1 MLRISNLILTLFLF
15 ILTSSTI
22 TYALPNKWCS
32 NGKYSASI
40 IPFPKQSLKKCP
52 VYAKIIMSL
61 DDVKDY
67 YFEGLG
73 KEFLCKKIENGD
85 LFKQNQ
91 KETYKA
97 LIEMIKGKD
106 LGCENINYE
115 IQPNTTG
122 TSKDIL
128 KLGTK
133 DEKQK
138 EWCIG
143 AGQFGKKY
151 PIKKRNGCPTHA
163 GIEITE
169 SEALKILLSGTGQK
183 YLSDL
188 IKSGAICQNDKTEY
202 KFLRKLLSGKIDLGC
217 QQNKTLAEKKA
228 EEEAKIKA
236 LAEKLAKE
244 EIAKQLKQKEEQRKK
259 TEELAKQKALAKKKA
274 KEEAR
279 KKALA
284 KKKAEEL
291 AKQKALA
298 KKKAK
303 EEARKKALAKK
314 KAEELAKQK
323 AEEEALKQKVLN
335 EKIAKIKD
343 EAQFIVET
351 LKEYVTTDKN
361 KLDILEVSE
370 LLDNY
375 DDEKQKGWSD
385 TAIEKYEALYDYV
398 KKDEG
403 FVTYSS
409 EKKSKEL
416 AAYNEEIRLLREYLS
431 SSQSS
436 LKEFITINLGSKNAK
451 DALKLAKETKAI
463 LNDFDVSKAVSL
475 KNNIATWKAMNGVKE
490 DKKYVFKILNKK
502 LGFKNIKKS
511 STKASSSLYS
521 SKALNTSPIV
531 NKGDNGKFE
540 KEYKR
545 SKKQINQNKSN
556 LKVGDFPEFLI
567 GKTWF
572 PSSIHNR
579 SRLSCN
585 EVYRK
590 VKNVIGYTRYE
601 RKNLYSYIRSK
612 NSSIRP
618 MDSEFKAEIV
628 VIETGNKTKFKVVSQ
643 GFYPKDGMCYSTSIK
658 EYDPSKE
665 TLKNIGC
672 SSAYC
677 SVTGN
682 NNRLNKTRCLFKG
695 NILNYCFGYP
705 SR

>member
-217 QQNKTLAEKKA
+217 QQNKTLAKKKA
-228 EEEAKIKA
+228 EEEPKIRGSVEN
-236 LAEKLAKE
+236 LAQE
-244 EIAKQLKQKEEQRKK
+244 EIPKQLRKK
-259 TEELAKQKALAKKKA
+259 ELTKKKENQKSSQNKLSKT
-274 KEEAR
+274 KEEA
-279 KKALA
+279 LFVV
-284 KKKAEEL
+284 
-291 AKQKALA
+291 
-298 KKKAK
+298 
-303 EEARKKALAKK
+303 
-314 KAEELAKQK
+314 
-323 AEEEALKQKVLN
+323 KV
-335 EKIAKIKD
+335 
-343 EAQFIVET
+343 
-351 LKEYVTTDKN
+351 LKEYVQTDN
-361 KLDILEVSE
+361 DLDILEIGD
-370 LLDNY
+370 LL
-375 DDEKQKGWSD
+375 
-385 TAIEKYEALYDYV
+385 
-398 KKDEG
+398 
-403 FVTYSS
+403 
-409 EKKSKEL
+409 
-416 AAYNEEIRLLREYLS
+416 
-431 SSQSS
+431 
-436 LKEFITINLGSKNAK
+436 
-451 DALKLAKETKAI
+451 
-463 LNDFDVSKAVSL
+463 
-475 KNNIATWKAMNGVKE
+475 
-490 DKKYVFKILNKK
+490 
-502 LGFKNIKKS
+502 
-511 STKASSSLYS
+511 
-521 SKALNTSPIV
+521 
-531 NKGDNGKFE
+531 
-540 KEYKR
+540 
-545 SKKQINQNKSN
+545 
-556 LKVGDFPEFLI
+556 
-567 GKTWF
+567 
-572 PSSIHNR
+572 
-579 SRLSCN
+579 
-585 EVYRK
+585 
-590 VKNVIGYTRYE
+590 
-601 RKNLYSYIRSK
+601 
-612 NSSIRP
+612 
-618 MDSEFKAEIV
+618 
-628 VIETGNKTKFKVVSQ
+628 
-643 GFYPKDGMCYSTSIK
+643 
-658 EYDPSKE
+658 
-665 TLKNIGC
+665 
-672 SSAYC
+672 
-677 SVTGN
+677 
-682 NNRLNKTRCLFKG
+682 
-695 NILNYCFGYP
+695 
-705 SR
+705 